1 MTQLN
6 ELTQAKNGS
15 IAMPS
20 VTRSGLKI
28 TRRLSFDDWL
38 HIGKRLS
45 ALNTSSAWCL
55 GDWLAYGMEEFAG
68 RYQEAIEQTGLD
80 YQTLRNYVWVAKQF
94 PVSRRQEKLSFGH
107 HAEVAA
113 LPDPERSYWLRKAEE
128 LKWSVKQLR
137 HEVRASV
144 KERTATK
151 SATAAVEGE
160 GEGEEDDYAI
170 GTLRIEIKI
179 RIPSDEIEICRKA
192 AAFLGIDI
200 EEWMIRTLTL
210 AARKYS
216 EVV

>member
-1 MTQLN
+1 MTHLN
-6 ELTQAKNGS
+6 ELAQAKNGS
-15 IAMPS
+15 IGMPT
-20 VTRSGLKI
+20 VTRSGMKI
-28 TRRLSFDDWL
+28 TRRLSFDDWV

-94 PVSRRQEKLSFGH
+94 PLSRRQDKLSFGH

-113 LPDPERSYWLRKAEE
+113 LSDPEQSYWLRKAEE

-144 KERTATK
+144 KERTTTK
-151 SATAAVEGE
+151 PAMTT
-160 GEGEEDDYAI
+160 EDSDYSI

-179 RIPSDEIEICRKA
+179 RIPSDQIEIYRKA
-192 AAFLGIDI
+192 AALLGIDI
-200 EEWMIRTLTL
+200 EEWMIKTLKL
-210 AARKYS
+210 AAQD
-216 EVV
+216 VI